1 MARTSNNTGAQS
13 IANPADEVVKT
24 DTPDTG
30 ADPKGTDPD
39 PEKEEDKAEKPKDG
53 PAPQA
58 SALDGKVKVKHE
70 NLKGKKITL
79 PTGEIVA
86 FDENGILE
94 VDAAIAEYLLSIP
107 GYERC

>member
-1 MARTSNNTGAQS
+1 MARTSSNAGAQS
-13 IANPADEVVKT
+13 PVNPADEAVKT

-30 ADPKGTDPD
+30 TDPKGTDPD
-39 PEKEEDKAEKPKDG
+39 PEKEGDKSEKPNDG
-53 PAPQA
+53 
-58 SALDGKVKVKHE
+58 SVLDGKVKVKHE

-79 PTGEIVA
+79 PTGEIAV